1 MSENQT
7 RIVITGL
14 GQISAFGNTIDQLS
28 VALDTQ
34 QSGVRTLEQIPYEHL
49 LASYGGEAWD
59 FTGNIDNYGPLEK
72 TTMRAIKKGSR
83 LMCREIQ
90 MGVASA
96 QHALNDA
103 GLNPEVYNPDRI
115 GIVYGCDYILS
126 HPQEFREGVRASLDD
141 DGGFEFDNWAENG
154 MPNLNPLWLLK
165 YLPNMPASHIGIYND
180 LRGPSNSLTMREAS
194 SNLAI
199 GEAICTIQRGDADLM
214 ISGATGTRIHPLR
227 TVYVNR
233 QEVLASNRLEATKA
247 SRPFERD
254 REGMVIGE
262 GAGSF
267 VLERLEHAL
276 EREAKIYGEIVG
288 FGSSTVINTDFTPQF
303 EQAISNVIEQALNTA
318 GMTADQIG
326 HVNAHGISKIATDRA
341 EARAINA
348 AFGNQKPVVAL
359 KSYTGNMGA
368 GSGAVELIGSLE
380 ALRKGFLFRTLNYD
394 TPDPECNI
402 YVTDAT
408 DIPAGNSFINLS
420 VTPQGQASAV
430 IVKTFKS

>member
-1 MSENQT
+1 MSNNQT

-14 GQISAFGNTIDQLS
+14 GQISSLGNTIEQLS
-28 VALDTQ
+28 AALDAQ

-49 LASYGGEAWD
+49 IASFGGEAWD
-59 FTGNIDNYGPLEK
+59 FTGDIDNYGPLEK

-96 QHALNDA
+96 QHALNNA

-141 DGGFEFDNWAENG
+141 EGKFEFDNWAEKG

-199 GEAICTIQRGDADLM
+199 GEAICTIERGDADLM

-233 QEVLASNRLEATKA
+233 QEVLASNNFEAAQA
-247 SRPFERD
+247 SRPFEQD
-254 REGMVIGE
+254 REGMVLGE

-276 EREAKIYGEIVG
+276 ERGATIHGEIVG
-288 FGSSTVINTDFTPQF
+288 FGSSTVINPDFTPQF
-303 EQAISNVIEQALNTA
+303 EQAFSNVIEQALSSA
-318 GMTADQIG
+318 SMTADQIG
-326 HVNAHGISKIATDRA
+326 HVNAHGVSKVETDRA
-341 EARAINA
+341 EAKAINA
-348 AFGNQKPVVAL
+348 AFGNEKPVVAL

-368 GSGAVELIGSLE
+368 GSGAVELISSVKAIE
-380 ALRKGFLFRTLNYD
+380 KGRLFRTLNYD

-402 YVTDAT
+402 NVTSTAE
-408 DIPAGNSFINLS
+408 IPAGNSFINLS

-430 IVKTFKS
+430 VVKTYEA